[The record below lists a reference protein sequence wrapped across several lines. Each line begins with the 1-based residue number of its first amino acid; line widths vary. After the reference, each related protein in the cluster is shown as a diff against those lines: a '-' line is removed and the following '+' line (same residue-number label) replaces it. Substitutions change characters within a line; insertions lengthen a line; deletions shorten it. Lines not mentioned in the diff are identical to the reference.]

1 MCSRDDR
8 RGFTLIELLVVIA
21 IIAILIG
28 LLLPAVQKV
37 REAAN
42 RMTCANNL
50 KQIGLATLN
59 CTDTNSGVLPPAFGY
74 YPPNGTN
81 ALGPYSVQVWILP
94 FMEQGAN
101 FNAIPMDMAAAG
113 NPNAPVS
120 GSPTPYGSY
129 PPIKTM
135 MCPSDWGIGMLPQT
149 VNYQGLTFYGYTT
162 PMMGYG
168 SYMSNGLVFAG
179 KCTVIPSTTPGVPP
193 EATVQGIDTQPQAGY
208 NYYIGGTTKL
218 ANITDGLSNTIFFAE
233 ELVLSNTFPF
243 TWCYNTLTWQGFQ
256 WPIIGWW
263 NFPPYARFYPGVTQG
278 QVAAANA
285 GPLGNNNLDNS
296 NSWGNTQ
303 QYEQQASSAH
313 PTAVMSVL
321 GDGSVRA
328 ISSKTGNYTYN
339 LALIPN
345 DGLVLGSDW

>member
-1 MCSRDDR
+1 MRHRTAR
-8 RGFTLIELLVVIA
+8 RAFTLIELLVVIA

-42 RMTCANNL
+42 RMSCTNNL
-50 KQIGLATLN
+50 KQIGLATMN
-59 CTDTNSGVLPPAFGY
+59 CATTYNGVLPPAFGN
-74 YPPNGTN
+74 YPAGSNV
-81 ALGPYSVQVWILP
+81 GPYSAQVWVLP
-94 FMEQGAN
+94 YMEQGAN
-101 FNAIPMDMAAAG
+101 FNNIPSFMAAAG
-113 NPNAPVS
+113 NPNAPVA

-135 MCPSDWGIGMLPQT
+135 MCPSDWGINQLPST
-149 VNYQGLTFYGYTT
+149 INYQGFTYYGYAT
-162 PMMGYG
+162 PAMGYG

-179 KCTVIPSTTPGVPP
+179 RCTVTPSTSAGVPP
-193 EATVQGIDTQPQAGY
+193 EAQVQGIDTQPESGY
-208 NYYIGGTTKL
+208 NYYIGGSTTL
-218 ANITDGLSNTIFFAE
+218 ASITDGLSNTIFYVE

-263 NFPPYARFYPGVTQG
+263 NFPPYARFYPNVTQA
-278 QVAAANA
+278 QCVAANA
-285 GPLGNNNLDNS
+285 GALGNNNPDNP
-296 NSWGNTQ
+296 NNWGNTQ
-303 QYEQQASSAH
+303 QYEMQASSAH
-313 PTAVMSVL
+313 PSAVMAVL

-328 ISSKTGNYTYN
+328 ITSGTGYYSYN

-345 DGLVLGSDW
+345 DGAVLGSDW